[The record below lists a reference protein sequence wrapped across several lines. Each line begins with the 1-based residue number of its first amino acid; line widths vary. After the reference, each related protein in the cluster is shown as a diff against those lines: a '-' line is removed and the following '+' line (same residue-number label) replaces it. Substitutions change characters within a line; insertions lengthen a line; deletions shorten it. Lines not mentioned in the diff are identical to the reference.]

1 MNAVSNDKTNEHT
14 EELTS
19 TISTDEIR
27 QLTKEEQDKTF
38 STFESNRR
46 EKEKAEEMMPES
58 FEDDDIASTDEE
70 DAED

>member
-1 MNAVSNDKTNEHT
+1 MSNDKTNEHT

>member
-1 MNAVSNDKTNEHT
+1 MNAVSNDKTNEH
-14 EELTS
+14 
-19 TISTDEIR
+19 
-27 QLTKEEQDKTF
+27 TKEEQDKTF